1 MNYERLLN
9 IEYVSGR
16 ISSKMSEKESEF
28 DILVKLHTEIKSFKI
43 DKSAGIL
50 KEFHSKNEPK
60 FKLTAEE
67 KEEEFLFNT
76 ANKELKT
83 ALEEGKKQKVKKA
96 FKTLVSKQS
105 HPKIGKNFLLSG
117 NVTITE
123 GGKDGWTITDS
134 EKTFIV
140 VESGNELKVYREK
153 PSRLNLSS
161 TAVCA
166 YALSQYLEL
175 WDEDKKTEYKAEF
188 PNLRLFSMD
197 VKLEDALNNEK
208 KLKLRDEFEKNGFSF
223 LGNVRIEP
231 EKDNKWTVTDDQR
244 IFVVKKEEEMLKVYL
259 NFKLKDYY
267 TFITVGLNRYLDK
280 SSSNSELE
288 STDEFSLF
296 NILSLLKGIQE
307 AIKKELYLFSI
318 DAELED
324 ELNKSKFSEK
334 LKSIFEN
341 KGFSLSKNDDATKTK
356 EKENEWIITNGDA
369 FIVRKEDRK
378 LNIYKKNKDFE
389 ELEKG
394 SNVVIKII
402 RMLCKQFFKNK
413 ISSFGERP
421 HPFIYYKFMHIIQDW
436 TPEIFNDIKDYK
448 NGWTSQKEDD
458 GELKY
463 FVGEVEKKGSKAI
476 VDYFF
481 SEAKIYDD
489 AKYEMYRQI
498 ALYNAADSSL
508 FDVKRLIYSLLI
520 AKMNDKYSNN
530 LIKDKVLKLIF
541 DEQLDTNTGL
551 FPIGHVVNTD
561 FVIEGG
567 VIKDKTERIISANPM
582 LSSVECLKDMLT
594 HEELKTDLEK
604 YQEKLNSTYEWIIK
618 RLRKD
623 TSGNALGWFPEYE
636 STHTPE
642 SWVAGHTLVFLK
654 KYCEMLSDL
663 IKKNAGKELQA
674 KEPEELDIEWEK
686 LYDSYNIKKY
696 IGYMVK
702 EEEKGKVISNPEYRS
717 ALIFGPP
724 GSGKSTIVKALAKR
738 LGWHYV
744 ELSPGIFF
752 EGERNIIP
760 NATKIFKRLVRM
772 KETVIFFDEVDQLVK
787 AREKGGES
795 SIWIVTS
802 LLPMFQELREQKDIK
817 FILATN
823 NITEVDTA
831 ARRPGRIDAV
841 LPMGA
846 LCWQD
851 RLKILRDAISDGN
864 NRIKELRSNEPNE
877 IFKDLLK
884 GDELKNDEQIDEM
897 EEDKIE
903 NFRLRKFLERTDFMP
918 LVELKSIVERLFNKE
933 DWEKVEKAE
942 SYKVL
947 FGKEGS
953 GSEEYE
959 NSEFE
964 DFHEN
969 LMGKSK
975 DKDQEP
981 VDKYVHLPMEAEISK
996 DAYIQKVK
1004 KSIFGER

>member
-1 MNYERLLN
+1 LLN

-16 ISSKMSEKESEF
+16 IGSKMSEKESEF
-28 DILVKLHTEIKSFKI
+28 DALVKLYTEIKSFKI
-43 DKSAGIL
+43 DNSAKIL
-50 KEFHSKNEPK
+50 KNFHSENQPK

-67 KEEEFLFNT
+67 KEEEFLFST

-83 ALEEGKKQKVKKA
+83 ALEGKKTQKVKKA
-96 FKTLVSKQS
+96 FKTLVSEQS

-140 VESGNELKVYREK
+140 VESGNELKVYRGK

-197 VKLEDALNNEK
+197 VKSEDALNNKEK
-208 KLKLRDEFEKNGFSF
+208 RKLQDEFEKNGFSF
-223 LGNVRIEP
+223 LGNLSIEP

-244 IFVVKKEEEMLKVYL
+244 IFVVKKEEEMLKVYR

-267 TFITVGLNRYLDK
+267 TFITVGLDRYLDK
-280 SSSNSELE
+280 SSGNSELE
-288 STDEFSLF
+288 STDEFSLL
-296 NILSLLKGIQE
+296 NILSLLKGIQK
-307 AIKKELYLFSI
+307 AVKKETCLFSI
-318 DAELED
+318 SVSAELED
-324 ELNKSKFSEK
+324 ELNKNSSFVVPEELKKKFET
-334 LKSIFEN
+334 N
-341 KGFSLSKNDDATKTK
+341 GFQLPKTTNMSG
-356 EKENEWIITNGDA
+356 KENEWLITNENA
-369 FIVRKEDRK
+369 FIVRKEDGK

-389 ELEKG
+389 DLEKG

-402 RMLCKQFFKNK
+402 RMLCKQFFKNNF
-413 ISSFGERP
+413 SSFGERP

-448 NGWTSQKEDD
+448 NEWTSQKEEEW
-458 GELKY
+458 ELNY
-463 FVGEVEKKGSKAI
+463 FVDVVEKEGSKAI
-476 VDYFF
+476 FDCFF

-498 ALYNAADSSL
+498 ALHNAADLSL

-530 LIKDKVLKLIF
+530 LIKDEVLKLIF

-567 VIKDKTERIISANPM
+567 VIKDKKERIISASPM

-623 TSGNALGWFPEYE
+623 SSGNSLGWFPEYE

-642 SWVAGHTLVFLK
+642 SWVAGHTLIFLK
-654 KYCEMLSDL
+654 RYCEMLSEL

-686 LYDSYNIKKY
+686 LYDSYEVKKY
-696 IGYMVK
+696 IGYMTK
-702 EEEKGKVISNPEYRS
+702 EEEKGKVVSKPEYRS

-724 GSGKSTIVKALAKR
+724 GSGKSTVVKALAKR

-787 AREKGGES
+787 AREKGVES

-802 LLPMFQELREQKDIK
+802 LLPLFQDLREQKDIK

-851 RLKILRDAISDGN
+851 RLKILRDAINDGN

-897 EEDKIE
+897 EEDKIK
-903 NFRLRKFLERTDFMP
+903 NLRLRKFLERTDFMP
-918 LVELKSIVERLFNKE
+918 LVELNSIVERLFNKE

-953 GSEEYE
+953 GSENYE

-969 LMGKSK
+969 LVGKSK
-975 DKDQEP
+975 DKDKH

>member
-1 MNYERLLN
+1 
-9 IEYVSGR
+9 
-16 ISSKMSEKESEF
+16 MSEKESEF
-28 DILVKLHTEIKSFKI
+28 DALVKLYTEIKSFKI
-43 DKSAGIL
+43 DNSAKIL
-50 KEFHSKNEPK
+50 KNFHSENQPK

-67 KEEEFLFNT
+67 KEEEFLFST

-83 ALEEGKKQKVKKA
+83 ALEGKKTQKVKKA
-96 FKTLVSKQS
+96 FKTLVSEQS

-140 VESGNELKVYREK
+140 VESGNELKVYRGK

-197 VKLEDALNNEK
+197 VKSEDALNNKEK
-208 KLKLRDEFEKNGFSF
+208 RKLQDEFEKNGFSF
-223 LGNVRIEP
+223 LGNLSIEP

-244 IFVVKKEEEMLKVYL
+244 IFVVKKEEEMLKVYR

-267 TFITVGLNRYLDK
+267 TFITVGLDRYLDK
-280 SSSNSELE
+280 SSGNSELE
-288 STDEFSLF
+288 STDEFSLL
-296 NILSLLKGIQE
+296 NILSLLKGIQK
-307 AIKKELYLFSI
+307 AVKKETCLFSI
-318 DAELED
+318 SVSAELED
-324 ELNKSKFSEK
+324 ELNKNSSFVVPEELKKKFET
-334 LKSIFEN
+334 N
-341 KGFSLSKNDDATKTK
+341 GFQLPKTTNMSG
-356 EKENEWIITNGDA
+356 KENEWLITNENA
-369 FIVRKEDRK
+369 FIVRKEDGK

-389 ELEKG
+389 DLEKG

-402 RMLCKQFFKNK
+402 RMLCKQFFKNNF
-413 ISSFGERP
+413 SSFGERP

-448 NGWTSQKEDD
+448 NEWTSQKEEEW
-458 GELKY
+458 ELNY
-463 FVGEVEKKGSKAI
+463 FVDVVEKEGSKAI
-476 VDYFF
+476 FDCFF

-498 ALYNAADSSL
+498 ALHNAADLSL

-530 LIKDKVLKLIF
+530 LIKDEVLKLIF

-567 VIKDKTERIISANPM
+567 VIKDKKERIISASPM

-623 TSGNALGWFPEYE
+623 SSGNSLGWFPEYE

-642 SWVAGHTLVFLK
+642 SWVAGHTLIFLK
-654 KYCEMLSDL
+654 RYCEMLSEL

-686 LYDSYNIKKY
+686 LYDSYEVKKY
-696 IGYMVK
+696 IGYMTK
-702 EEEKGKVISNPEYRS
+702 EEEKGKVVSKPEYRS

-724 GSGKSTIVKALAKR
+724 GSGKSTVVKALAKR

-787 AREKGGES
+787 AREKGVES

-802 LLPMFQELREQKDIK
+802 LLPLFQDLREQKDIK

-851 RLKILRDAISDGN
+851 RLKILRDAINDGN

-897 EEDKIE
+897 EEDKIK
-903 NFRLRKFLERTDFMP
+903 NLRLRKFLERTDFMP
-918 LVELKSIVERLFNKE
+918 LVELNSIVERLFNKE

-953 GSEEYE
+953 GSENYE

-969 LMGKSK
+969 LVGKSK
-975 DKDQEP
+975 DKDKH